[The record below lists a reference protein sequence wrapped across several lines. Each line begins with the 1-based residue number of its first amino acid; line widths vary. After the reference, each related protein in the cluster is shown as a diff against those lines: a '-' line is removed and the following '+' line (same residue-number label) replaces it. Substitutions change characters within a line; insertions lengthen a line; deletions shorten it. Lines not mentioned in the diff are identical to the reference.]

1 MQTPLSLANRA
12 PETSSADVTLRVFT
26 GVGERPY
33 GVFDARVI
41 KSKSGNESK
50 ETDEMD
56 VGKERKAG

>member
-1 MQTPLSLANRA
+1 MQTPLSLANTA
-12 PETSSADVTLRVFT
+12 PETSSTDVTLRVFT

-41 KSKSGNESK
+41 KRKSGNETK

-56 VGKERKAG
+56 VGKERKAE